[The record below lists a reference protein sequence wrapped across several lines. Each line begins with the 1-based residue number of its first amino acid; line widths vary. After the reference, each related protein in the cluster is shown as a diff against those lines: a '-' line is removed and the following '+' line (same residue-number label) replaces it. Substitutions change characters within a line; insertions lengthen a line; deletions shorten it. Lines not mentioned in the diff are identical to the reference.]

1 MTYRIYARW
10 ADGKV
15 SDKTTTES
23 RTVADFAWSELCKI
37 RWEDTNKPE
46 GLTYTSREGR
56 EQETRSNFLCGFHN
70 LMVRQEGIC
79 FRF

>member
-23 RTVADFAWSELCKI
+23 RTVADFAWSELCKLS
-37 RWEDTNKPE
+37 WEDNNKPE
-46 GLTYTSREGR
+46 GLTYT
-56 EQETRSNFLCGFHN
+56 
-70 LMVRQEGIC
+70 
-79 FRF
+79 FRANESKKPVQISYVDFTT

>member
-1 MTYRIYARW
+1 MFLEFMTYRIYARW

-37 RWEDTNKPE
+37 RWEGTNKPE
-46 GLTYTSREGR
+46 GLTYTYRGDESKKPV
-56 EQETRSNFLCGFHN
+56 QISYVDFTT
-70 LMVRQEGIC
+70 
-79 FRF
+79 

>member
-46 GLTYTSREGR
+46 GLTYT
-56 EQETRSNFLCGFHN
+56 
-70 LMVRQEGIC
+70 
-79 FRF
+79 FRANESKKPVQISYVDFTT